1 MKSIRQTRSRYPKR
15 KTLRQ
20 KRSRSRRTTRR
31 TRIRSRSRSSR
42 TPTRKI
48 RRSIRRQRGGQ
59 TTSAITTSAGCQ
71 IRAPLVDNDAL
82 AMQLHHPT
90 PNITQPQS
98 NSNNNYALVNDRSQL
113 YVKM

>member
-1 MKSIRQTRSRYPKR
+1 MKSIRRTRSRRYPKR

-20 KRSRSRRTTRR
+20 KRS
-31 TRIRSRSRSSR
+31 RIRSRSRSSR

-90 PNITQPQS
+90 PNVTQPQS
-98 NSNNNYALVNDRSQL
+98 NSYNNYAMINDRSHL
-113 YVKM
+113 YGKM

>member
-1 MKSIRQTRSRYPKR
+1 MKSIRQTRSRRYPKR

-20 KRSRSRRTTRR
+20 KRSRSRRT
-31 TRIRSRSRSSR
+31 RSR
-42 TPTRKI
+42 THTRKI

-59 TTSAITTSAGCQ
+59 SGTAQTGNSMITTSAGCQ
-71 IRAPLVDNDAL
+71 IRAPSGDNDAL

-90 PNITQPQS
+90 PNVTQPQS
-98 NSNNNYALVNDRSQL
+98 NSYNNYAMVNDRSHL

>member
-1 MKSIRQTRSRYPKR
+1 MKSIRRTRSRRYPKR

-20 KRSRSRRTTRR
+20 KRS
-31 TRIRSRSRSSR
+31 RIRSRSRSSR

-48 RRSIRRQRGGQ
+48 RRSIRRQCGGQ
-59 TTSAITTSAGCQ
+59 SVTAQTGNSMITTSAGCQ

-90 PNITQPQS
+90 PNGTQPQS
-98 NSNNNYALVNDRSQL
+98 NSYNNYALVNDRSHL
-113 YVKM
+113 YGKM

>member
-1 MKSIRQTRSRYPKR
+1 MKSIRQTRSRYTKR

-20 KRSRSRRTTRR
+20 KRS
-31 TRIRSRSRSSR
+31 RIRSRSRSSR

>member
-1 MKSIRQTRSRYPKR
+1 MKSIRRTRSRRYPKR

-20 KRSRSRRTTRR
+20 KRS
-31 TRIRSRSRSSR
+31 RIRSRSRSSR

-90 PNITQPQS
+90 PNVTQPQS
-98 NSNNNYALVNDRSQL
+98 NSYNNYALVNDRSHL
-113 YVKM
+113 YGKM